1 MLVWLSK
8 MDLASG
14 FCTLTLRM
22 PIDVNGISYSRFNSC
37 HLGIS
42 RHVLGMLQV
51 LWADLM
57 LGAFAQFVE
66 AGTTKLN
73 TSC

>member
-1 MLVWLSK
+1 MKKIQNMMVWLSK
-8 MDLASG
+8 IVLASG

-22 PIDVNGISYSRFNSC
+22 PIDVNGVSSSRFNSF

-51 LWADLM
+51 QGAD
-57 LGAFAQFVE
+57 
-66 AGTTKLN
+66 
-73 TSC
+73 